1 MGGTRVSVLG
11 PVRRREVRSQE
22 WRLTRGAGE
31 GGPGGGELGDR
42 DMGQGDTHVTAL
54 LEGLLWCQLLFV
66 RNKFDLQGLEQRLQE
81 NKITPC
87 GRTATGMI
95 L

>member
-31 GGPGGGELGDR
+31 GGELGDR

-66 RNKFDLQGLEQRLQE
+66 RPRTETPREQNNTLW
-81 NKITPC
+81 
-87 GRTATGMI
+87 
-95 L
+95 